1 MAVEVV
7 GKDELSSLSAF
18 LDRLADGQ
26 GPVALALEGE
36 ADRQVDLWRAAV
48 EDARARGL
56 RVLSTRPAE
65 SERALASAGLGDL
78 LDGVLDR
85 VLPDLTPPRRRA
97 LEVSLLV
104 EDAAGQPVDQR
115 ALGLAV
121 FGALELLAEDG
132 LVLAVDD
139 LQWLGRLVC
148 RRARVRAPP
157 SSQGEDPRG
166 LDAAAR
172 RAGGIDR
179 RRRCP
184 RRCADR
190 ARPRRPL
197 SVGATH
203 QVLRSLHA
211 GGLPRP
217 TLLRVHDVGRES
229 VLRARACSGAR
240 R

>member
-1 MAVEVV
+1 M
-7 GKDELSSLSAF
+7 
-18 LDRLADGQ
+18 
-26 GPVALALEGE
+26 
-36 ADRQVDLWRAAV
+36 
-48 EDARARGL
+48 
-56 RVLSTRPAE
+56 LSTRPAE
-65 SERALASAGLGDL
+65 SERALAFAGLGDL

-139 LQWLGRLVC
+139 LQWLDASSADALGFALRRLPEAKILVLWT
-148 RRARVRAPP
+148 RRL
-157 SSQGEDPRG
+157 GEPEESTAVEG
-166 LDAAAR
+166 ALDAARIERATSPAAQRWRDAPGAAQPAR
-172 RAGGIDR
+172 RRVAAADATAG
-179 RRRCP
+179 
-184 RRCADR
+184 
-190 ARPRRPL
+190 AR
-197 SVGATH
+197 G
-203 QVLRSLHA
+203 
-211 GGLPRP
+211 
-217 TLLRVHDVGRES
+217 VGRES